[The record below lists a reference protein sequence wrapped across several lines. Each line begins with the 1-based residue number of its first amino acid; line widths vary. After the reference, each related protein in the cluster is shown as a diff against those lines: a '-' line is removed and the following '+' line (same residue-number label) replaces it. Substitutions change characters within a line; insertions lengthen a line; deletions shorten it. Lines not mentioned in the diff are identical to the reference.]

1 MSETSQPKNPIP
13 LQPIEKI
20 RTNLISRVATTHTL
34 TSDASSRS
42 CQDSSL
48 QNYDIKFTASAWGLK
63 ATPCSDGSR
72 IEGCLFSWEAQVK
85 AIILAELVSGAV
97 YLRLVFLSLNG
108 FFSPLHIYQ
117 VFYHLSCKAKNLS
130 APVKVQLAAYPGTEQ
145 GLFGIK
151 MTQNLSG
158 WKRPFDRIQPLTH

>member
-1 MSETSQPKNPIP
+1 MSETNQPKNPIP

-42 CQDSSL
+42 CQGSSL

-108 FFSPLHIYQ
+108 FFPPCIYIRCFITCLVKQKPVCTCQSPICCLPRDRTRTFWHKD
-117 VFYHLSCKAKNLS
+117 VTESFRLEKAL
-130 APVKVQLAAYPGTEQ
+130 
-145 GLFGIK
+145 
-151 MTQNLSG
+151 
-158 WKRPFDRIQPLTH
+158 